1 MDPMP
6 LRTRL
11 LWMLPVALTVLLVDQ
26 LSKAWAVAH
35 LAGRPAQT
43 YLGVLTLT
51 YAENL
56 GAWGSL
62 GAGWSPGL
70 RFLALTAFPMV
81 LLVGVGLH
89 ILRDRQAT
97 HSDIVALALVIG
109 GGAGNL
115 IDRLQLGHV
124 RDFLYLGYGPIGTNI
139 FNIADSMVMLALPM
153 LLFARRPETHSPA
166 DEHRASPE

>member
-1 MDPMP
+1 MANPPAMHSPLP

-11 LWMLPVALTVLLVDQ
+11 TLMMPVSLVVLLVDQ
-26 LSKAWAVAH
+26 LSKAWAVSH
-35 LAGRPAQT
+35 LAGHPPRT
-43 YLGVLTLT
+43 YLGILTLT

-62 GAGWSPGL
+62 GAGWTPTL
-70 RFLALTAFPMV
+70 RFAALTAFPML
-81 LLVGVGLH
+81 LLVGVGIH
-89 ILRDRQAT
+89 ILRDRLAT
-97 HSDIVALALVIG
+97 RTDLVALALVIG

-139 FNIADSMVMLALPM
+139 FNIADSMVMLALPL
-153 LLFARRPETHSPA
+153 LLFGRRPEPNG
-166 DEHRASPE
+166 D